1 MPPVLDGIS
10 AEAAREGEPS
20 SELLTAPAIAV
31 DLGGQNTTGFS
42 PQLAERLAVA
52 DGLRALRNWAD
63 AARAY
68 RAVLD
73 LDWELAPIWVQYGH
87 ALKES
92 RDFGGA
98 LSAYEQAL
106 ELAPEVADT
115 YLQLGHLLKIT
126 GRKASARAAYSRA
139 LQLEP
144 KLRDARRELAAL
156 GVKVTAGAST
166 GADMSAARFF
176 YDISDVVDHFQRARS
191 PTGIQRIVISV
202 VEAALPGKGSDVI
215 RACAVDPAGNG
226 WKLADAGQVLGL
238 FRLSHARAEETDP
251 EWRSAVAELL
261 RSLADAP
268 PLKFPSN
275 SVLITLGSPWGITG
289 FVHALDTAKRESNV
303 NWVAYVHDTVPLSFP
318 EYCDSNMGPTYIRW
332 MSTVLSFADKVF
344 TNSESTR
351 SDLLTFVPELA
362 PRCSVLRPDG
372 DFRPLNGGVA
382 DASDD
387 IRALVEGEP
396 YVLFVGTVEPRKNH
410 LLAAAAWRRLLLELG
425 PNKVPILV
433 FAGKLGW
440 NCEPVLAFAERT
452 ANLDGKLKILTN
464 IADGDLRLLYR
475 HTLFTLYCSH
485 YEGWGLPITES
496 LSFGKLPVI
505 PRHSGPL
512 ESGGEHAVFFESNS
526 EPALFE
532 TVRSLLMDPDA
543 LLRREERIRASRP
556 VRSWQAIS
564 DDIIAQVNGLRS
576 AISSRR
582 KLAIGRTYRFGLQ
595 AFAASHPIRG
605 SISAKPVEE
614 FAATEALK
622 VGLGWHAPE
631 AWGVRTA
638 QDTFE
643 LQFEL
648 PDSAALSPGSAGG
661 LFVYLALRGHEEEAE
676 LRFDV
681 NGAGLPPLL
690 LARMERRVVRLP
702 IPAAVS
708 SQSSVRIGCRQT
720 GVYADRNDPKAH
732 PRKIGVGVEFMT
744 LCRPDDVV
752 GRLSI
757 VEEVAGLALLGA

>member
-10 AEAAREGEPS
+10 AEAAREGEFQG
-20 SELLTAPAIAV
+20 EVLTTPAIAA
-31 DLGGQNTTGFS
+31 DSGGQNTTGSS
-42 PQLAERLAVA
+42 PQIAERLAVA
-52 DGLRALRNWAD
+52 DGLRALRNWAE

-126 GRKASARAAYSRA
+126 AHKALARDAYTRA

-156 GVKVTAGAST
+156 GVKVLADAST
-166 GADMSAARFF
+166 GAEVTTARFF

-191 PTGIQRIVISV
+191 PTGIQRVVISV
-202 VEAALPGKGSDVI
+202 VEAALAGKGSDI
-215 RACAVDPAGNG
+215 IGACAIDPGGSG
-226 WKLADAGQVLGL
+226 WKFADPGQVLGL
-238 FRLSHARAEETDP
+238 FCLSHAGAEETDP
-251 EWRSAVAELL
+251 EWRSAVTDLL

-268 PLKFPSN
+268 PLKFPPN

-289 FVHALDTAKRESNV
+289 FVHAVDAAKREGNV
-303 NWVAYVHDTVPLSFP
+303 AWAAYVHDTVPLSFP

-332 MSTVLSFADKVF
+332 MSTVLSFADKVL

-362 PRCSVLRPDG
+362 PRCSVVRPDG
-372 DFRPLNGGVA
+372 DFRPLNGREA
-382 DASDD
+382 NASDE
-387 IRALVEGEP
+387 IKLLVQDQR
-396 YVLFVGTVEPRKNH
+396 YVLFVGTIEPRKNH

-425 PNKVPILV
+425 PNEVPMLI
-433 FAGKLGW
+433 FAGRLGW

-452 ANLDGKLKILTN
+452 SNLNGKLKILTD
-464 IADGDLRLLYR
+464 IADADLRLLYR

-496 LSFGKLPVI
+496 LSFGKLPVV
-505 PRHSGPL
+505 PHHSGLL

-532 TVRSLLMDPDA
+532 TVRGLLIDPRA
-543 LLRREERIRASRP
+543 LLQREERIRASRP

-564 DDIIAQVNGLRS
+564 DDIIEQVKGLQP
-576 AISSRR
+576 ANSSRR
-582 KLAIGRTYRFGLQ
+582 QLTIGKTYRFGLQ
-595 AFAASHPIRG
+595 AFAASRPIRG

-648 PDSAALSPGSAGG
+648 AESTALSPESAG
-661 LFVYLALRGHEEEAE
+661 LFLYLALRGHEEEAE

-690 LARMERRVVRLP
+690 LTRMERRIVRLP
-702 IPAAVS
+702 ISAAVS
-708 SQSSVRIGCRQT
+708 SLSSVRIGCRQT
-720 GVYADRNDPKAH
+720 GVYADRNDRKAH
-732 PRKIGVGVEFMT
+732 PRKIGVGVEFMS
-744 LCRPDDVV
+744 LCRADDVV
-752 GRLSI
+752 ARLSI

>member
-10 AEAAREGEPS
+10 ADAAPEGESS
-20 SELLTAPAIAV
+20 SELLTPPAIAI
-31 DLGGQNTTGFS
+31 DAGGQNTTGFS
-42 PQLAERLAVA
+42 LQIAERLAVA
-52 DGLRALRNWAD
+52 DDLRSLRNWGE

-92 RDFGGA
+92 RDFEGA

-106 ELAPEVADT
+106 ELAPDVADT
-115 YLQLGHLLKIT
+115 YLQLGHLLKIS
-126 GRKASARAAYSRA
+126 GHRASARDAYSRA

-156 GVKVTAGAST
+156 GVKVIADISSGAELL
-166 GADMSAARFF
+166 AARFF

-202 VEAALPGKGSDVI
+202 VEAALAGNGSDNI
-215 RACAVDPAGNG
+215 RACAIDPAGSG
-226 WKLADAGQVLGL
+226 WKLADQAQVLGL
-238 FRLSHARAEETDP
+238 FRLSQAGAEASDP
-251 EWRSAVAELL
+251 EWQSAVTDLL

-268 PLKFPSN
+268 PLKFPAN

-289 FVHALDTAKRESNV
+289 FVHAVDIAKRESNV
-303 NWVAYVHDTVPLSFP
+303 AWAAYIHDTVPLSFP
-318 EYCDSNMGPTYIRW
+318 EYCDGNMAPTYVRW
-332 MSTVLSFADKVF
+332 MSTVLSFADKVL

-351 SDLLTFVPELA
+351 SDLLTFVPELT
-362 PRCSVLRPDG
+362 PRCSVVRPNG
-372 DFRPLNGGVA
+372 DFQALNGSEA
-382 DASDD
+382 NASDE
-387 IRALVEGEP
+387 IKALVQGER
-396 YVLFVGTVEPRKNH
+396 YVLFVGTIEPRKNH
-410 LLAAAAWRRLLLELG
+410 LLAAAVWRRLLLELG
-425 PNKVPILV
+425 SDEVPVLI

-440 NCEPVLAFAERT
+440 NSEPVLAFAERT

-464 IADGDLRLLYR
+464 IADADLRLLYR
-475 HTLFTLYCSH
+475 HALFTLNCSH

-496 LSFGKLPVI
+496 LSFGRVPVV
-505 PRHSGPL
+505 PHHSGPL
-512 ESGGEHAVFFESNS
+512 ESGGEHAVFFESSS

-532 TVRSLLMDPDA
+532 TVRGLLIDSNA
-543 LLRREERIRASRP
+543 LLQREERIRANRP
-556 VRSWQAIS
+556 IRSWQAIS
-564 DDIIAQVNGLRS
+564 DDIIAQVNGLQP
-576 AISSRR
+576 AGSSRR
-582 KLAIGRTYRFGLQ
+582 QLTVGKTYRFGLQ

-605 SISAKPVEE
+605 GISAKPVEE
-614 FAATEALK
+614 FAAVEALK

-638 QDTFE
+638 QDTFV

-648 PDSAALSPGSAGG
+648 ADSAALSPGSAG
-661 LFVYLALRGHEEEAE
+661 LFLYLAVRGHEEEAE

-720 GVYADRNDPKAH
+720 GVYADRNDRKTH

-744 LCRPDDVV
+744 LCRADDVAA
-752 GRLSI
+752 RLSI
-757 VEEVAGLALLGA
+757 VEEVAGMALLGS